1 MRRLLYI
8 TLMLL
13 AASSCGRMPTF
24 RINSLVGKAVQQ
36 SLAYSYSYDPVKIKV
51 DSAFAP
57 YDSPEY
63 YGLMMGLYTVSL
75 NIQTYD
81 LNIKSS
87 QLTMETFEDGVTAD
101 ERKKFFEAREELQR
115 NVDLKREAIREQRR
129 LAREVNQMEQE
140 YKHFIGYKVEHKY
153 HALDRNLRL
162 RLLSEFF
169 LIDSEVKT
177 VIARYDLSDEIDQ
190 VVREMIRQAQEEKPA
205 REYLKDSGEMT

>member
-1 MRRLLYI
+1 
-8 TLMLL
+8 
-13 AASSCGRMPTF
+13 MPTF

-63 YGLMMGLYTVSL
+63 YELMQGLYTVSL

-87 QLTMETFEDGVTAD
+87 QLTMRTYEDGASAE
-101 ERKKFFEAREELQR
+101 ERRKFFEAREELEK
-115 NVDLKREAIREQRR
+115 NVDLKREAMREQRH
-129 LAREVNQMEQE
+129 LARRVSLMDQE
-140 YKHFIGYKVEHKY
+140 YRHFIGYKVEHKY

-169 LIDSEVKT
+169 LIDPEVKT

-190 VVREMIRQAQEEKPA
+190 VVREMIRQSQEEKPTKESLTVE
-205 REYLKDSGEMT
+205 R